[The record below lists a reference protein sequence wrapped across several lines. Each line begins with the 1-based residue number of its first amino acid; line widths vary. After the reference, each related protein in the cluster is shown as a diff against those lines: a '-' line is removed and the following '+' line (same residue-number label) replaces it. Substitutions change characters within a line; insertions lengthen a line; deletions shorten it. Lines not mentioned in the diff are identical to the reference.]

1 MVESALS
8 GERPAALPH
17 RPASR
22 QIGPA
27 ARPARRKIRAGHPQ
41 NRLRT
46 TAHGTRVRHMRH
58 ARLEPSRVR
67 QKVVSKRRAHSAV
80 CKRNSPPSISP
91 VQLFSLLCGGGAV
104 WLLTTRH
111 ELEHMSKA
119 ARRGGVGGVTVQG
132 NRPTDRDVRHRG
144 SCACPTEV
152 VLPSQPAPPAAASPV
167 LYFAVLRL
175 LDSGTRRLRIFRRP
189 LPTMHQPC
197 TMYHMS
203 ALPSFSVPSFV

>member
-1 MVESALS
+1 
-8 GERPAALPH
+8 
-17 RPASR
+17 
-22 QIGPA
+22 
-27 ARPARRKIRAGHPQ
+27 
-41 NRLRT
+41 
-46 TAHGTRVRHMRH
+46 MRH

-152 VLPSQPAPPAAASPV
+152 VLPSQPAPPTAASPPV

-175 LDSGTRRLRIFRRP
+175 LDSGTRRLCIFRRP
-189 LPTMHQPC
+189 LKYVFRPSLLTPC
-197 TMYHMS
+197 ARFTQARTVS
-203 ALPSFSVPSFV
+203 